1 MTISGY
7 HIVMKTV
14 RIAELK
20 SRLSEH
26 LRAVRRGEVVT
37 VMDRDTPIARIVPYE
52 QEAPPLVIRRP
63 APGGPRL
70 ADVPL
75 PPPLQTKVDIVELL
89 LEERGER

>member
-1 MTISGY
+1 
-7 HIVMKTV
+7 MKTV

-20 SRLSEH
+20 SHLSEH

-52 QEAPPLVIRRP
+52 SEASRLIIRRP
-63 APGGPRL
+63 APGTLRPC
-70 ADVPL
+70 DVPL

>member
-1 MTISGY
+1 MR
-7 HIVMKTV
+7 TV

-26 LRAVRRGEVVT
+26 LRMVRRGETVT

-52 QEAPPLVIRRP
+52 SEASSLIIRRP
-63 APGGPRL
+63 APGSPRL
-70 ADVPL
+70 SEVAL
-75 PPPLQTKVDIVELL
+75 PPPLRTKTDIVKLL

>member
-1 MTISGY
+1 VTNYGY
-7 HIVMKTV
+7 DVVMRQV

-37 VMDRDTPIARIVPYE
+37 VMDRDTPIARIVPYRE
-52 QEAPPLVIRRP
+52 EGPPLVIRRP

-70 ADVPL
+70 GEVPL
-75 PPPLQTKVDIVELL
+75 PPPAKTKVDIVELL
-89 LEERGER
+89 LEDRGKR